1 MKTVLDEVKGIFV
14 KPKKRYY
21 LGSSDSGYMYRRP
34 RKFNPTILSVS
45 KNKLKYDQNYFDVFG
60 YRIKF
65 GYPIWLTKRDLG
77 WKDKFNSPRYE
88 FSPLFS
94 IFFFKWQFSIVW
106 DAPDGDNDKYY
117 EMILHYLY
125 YSDKDIKKSKSSW
138 GWVDSETKQSTW
150 DDDYILLNTSRNR
163 DKLIDSILK

>member
-117 EMILHYLY
+117 
-125 YSDKDIKKSKSSW
+125 
-138 GWVDSETKQSTW
+138 
-150 DDDYILLNTSRNR
+150 
-163 DKLIDSILK
+163 